1 MKKLFTL
8 HYSLFTAIA
17 LCASACAEIVGIE
30 VKAGDNPLPGAGR
43 IIAAKAISTDDGSM
57 NLRLVTPFDR
67 ESYSTAVTTNYTYR
81 PATSNVQYTATETLW
96 RAFSTNAYSVA
107 TGSVVAVSYVTNIA
121 NVVTGTVWSASTGL
135 SNLTHTVTNVVAL
148 TNAVPL
154 VRTGINSNLLAQA
167 WGAKPYVA
175 NWNTNDL
182 LYVSQ
187 SLTRTLSSNVTYQV
201 VDTVNVR
208 TERTRNVTRYAYTNE
223 LWTAQMGQEMMTNT
237 LNTAI
242 FPGDFIVGGG
252 EVFNG
257 GRVMLLIER

>member
-1 MKKLFTL
+1 MKKLLTL
-8 HYSLFTAIA
+8 NSSLFTIIA
-17 LCASACAEIVGIE
+17 LCAMAHAEIVGIE
-30 VKAGDNPLPGAGR
+30 VKAGDNPPPGAGR
-43 IIAAKAISTDDGSM
+43 IIAAQAISTDDDTM
-57 NLRLVTPFDR
+57 HLWLVTPYDR
-67 ESYSTAVTTNYTYR
+67 ESYLTAVVTNYTYR

-107 TGSVVAVSYVTNIA
+107 TGSVVAVSYVTNVA
-121 NVVTGTVWSASTGL
+121 TVVTGTVWSASTGL

-187 SLTRTLSSNVTYQV
+187 SLTRSLSSNVTYQV
-201 VDTVNVR
+201 VDTIDVR
-208 TERTRNVTRYAYTNE
+208 TNRTRSVTRRAYTNE
-223 LWTAQMGQEMMTNT
+223 LWNTELGEEMLTNT
-237 LNTAI
+237 LNTVI
-242 FPGDFIVGGG
+242 FPGDFIVGDGK
-252 EVFNG
+252 VFSD

>member
-1 MKKLFTL
+1 MKMKELVAIA
-8 HYSLFTAIA
+8 SIA

-30 VKAGDNPLPGAGR
+30 VKAGDNPPPGAGR
-43 IIAAKAISTDDGSM
+43 IIAAQAIGSEADSAATVSI
-57 NLRLVTPFDR
+57 VTPFEVEDFT
-67 ESYSTAVTTNYTYR
+67 TAVVTNYTYR

-107 TGSVVAVSYVTNIA
+107 TGSVVAVSWVTNVA
-121 NVVTGTVWSASTGL
+121 TVVTGTVWSAQTGL
-135 SNLTHTVTNVVAL
+135 SNLTQTVTNIVAL

-201 VDTVNVR
+201 VDTMDVR
-208 TERTRNVTRYAYTNE
+208 TNRTRSVTRYVTTNA
-223 LWTAQMGQEMMTNT
+223 LWSVTADPGRAVTTNN
-237 LNTAI
+237 LGAVV
-242 FPGDFIVGGG
+242 FPGDFLVGEG
-252 EVFNG
+252 EIFTG
-257 GRVMLLIER
+257 GRVMLLLER